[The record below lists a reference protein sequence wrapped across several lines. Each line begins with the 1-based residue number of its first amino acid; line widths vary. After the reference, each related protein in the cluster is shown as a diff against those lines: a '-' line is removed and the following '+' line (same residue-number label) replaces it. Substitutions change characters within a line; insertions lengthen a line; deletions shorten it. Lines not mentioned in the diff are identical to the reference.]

1 MLMHIYMWKKN
12 QRLHSVVERQRAHNN
27 TEGLPMGK
35 ALLTVARLYE
45 FPTRTIDSL
54 PDEEERKKVET
65 VLSDE
70 KQREALMSTTAVSS
84 AAMAT
89 TAKNERSFFGGKRKK
104 LLRKP
109 SLASVIIKIDA
120 PVNNMCVV
128 CLEAFKIGDEVREL
142 PCHHEYHCICIG
154 KSATV
159 FCSSVNRLAD
169 NSE

>member
-1 MLMHIYMWKKN
+1 MHIYLWKKN
-12 QRLHSVVERQRAHNN
+12 QRLHSVVERHRAPN
-27 TEGLPMGK
+27 TDALPMGK

-70 KQREALMSTTAVSS
+70 KQREALMNTTAAPST
-84 AAMAT
+84 AMT
-89 TAKNERSFFGGKRKK
+89 TTKNKKSFFGRKK
-104 LLRKP
+104 LLKKP

-154 KSATV
+154 KLQH
-159 FCSSVNRLAD
+159 RHD
-169 NSE
+169 I

>member
-1 MLMHIYMWKKN
+1 MHFYMWKKN
-12 QRLHSVVERQRAHNN
+12 QRLHSVVERQRAPNN
-27 TEGLPMGK
+27 SEALPMGK

-70 KQREALMSTTAVSS
+70 KQREALMNTTAVSS

-89 TAKNERSFFGGKRKK
+89 AKKERSFFGGKRKK
-104 LLRKP
+104 LLSRKP

-128 CLEAFKIGDEVREL
+128 CLEAFKIGDQVREL

-154 KSATV
+154 KVT
-159 FCSSVNRLAD
+159 SVACNIFLELF
-169 NSE
+169 N

>member
-1 MLMHIYMWKKN
+1 MHIYMWKKG
-12 QRLHSVVERQRAHNN
+12 QRLNSVVERHRAPNS
-27 TEGLPMGK
+27 EALPMGK

-45 FPTRTIDSL
+45 FPTRTIDLL

-70 KQREALMSTTAVSS
+70 KQREALINTTAVSS
-84 AAMAT
+84 NAIAD
-89 TAKNERSFFGGKRKK
+89 AKNGRSFFGTKK
-104 LLRKP
+104 LLRKS
-109 SLASVIIKIDA
+109 SLTSVIIKIDA

-154 KSATV
+154 MLIIYIYIYIL
-159 FCSSVNRLAD
+159 NLLL
-169 NSE
+169 NL